1 MAADLKKFLNENFK
15 GLILNPALIYAWD
28 TGIRFQISNPAIPY
42 DSPIFIEEAHRRA
55 LTLFDEII
63 EPEDVILFVTKVLTQ
78 KNNPFLQ
85 KRPLNIYRKYIKHK
99 SDLYKLRLEKLTDIG
114 EGFGEEDSL
123 VYRFVYA
130 GKKGDILYPQ
140 LLKALCYQDFDH
152 PSTILKNQ
160 QESGYDVYFIN
171 LTKKFI
177 YHLYDDRGC
186 DILAKNKEDIHF
198 LYEKYNGWVL
208 EYDREKIDAV
218 FQKNAKEE

>member
-28 TGIRFQISNPAIPY
+28 TGIRFQISNPALPY
-42 DSPIFIEEAHRRA
+42 DSPIFIEKAHRRA
-55 LTLFDEII
+55 LALFNEII
-63 EPEDVILFVTKVLTQ
+63 APEDAILVVTKVLTQ

-85 KRPLNIYRKYIKHK
+85 KKPLNLYRKYIKHK
-99 SDLYKLRLEKLTDIG
+99 PDLYKLRLEKLTDT
-114 EGFGEEDSL
+114 EKGFGEDDSL

-130 GKKGDILYPQ
+130 GKKGDIRYPE
-140 LLKALCYQDFDH
+140 LLKALCYQDFKH

-171 LTKKFI
+171 LTKKII

-186 DILAKNKEDIHF
+186 DILAKDKEDIRF
-198 LYEKYNGWVL
+198 LYEEYNDWIL

-218 FQKNAKEE
+218 FQKNSKEE